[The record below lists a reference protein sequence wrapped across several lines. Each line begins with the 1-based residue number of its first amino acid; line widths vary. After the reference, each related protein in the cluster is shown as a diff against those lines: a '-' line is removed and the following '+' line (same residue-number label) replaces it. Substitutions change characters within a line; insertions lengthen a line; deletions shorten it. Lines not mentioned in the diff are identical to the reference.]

1 MLQARKQN
9 QNFIDMAKRKNIE
22 GRTADGKF
30 AKNNQISV
38 GNNGGAE
45 SLYIPEFH
53 PRQVLKYALLGLTD
67 KQMADL
73 FSISEATFNNWKNEF
88 PEFLE
93 SIRAGKMDADANVA
107 STLYK
112 RALGHTQ
119 KRKVAFKV
127 KDYDHKDRQ
136 IERVEVVETEEYF
149 PPSDQAI
156 NLWLGNRQRSKW
168 GSKSEVE
175 HSGEIK
181 GKTTIVFSKGAKG
194 KD

>member
-1 MLQARKQN
+1 MGTRGS
-9 QNFIDMAKRKNIE
+9 KNKTE
-22 GRTADGKF
+22 GRTPDGRF
-30 AKNNQISV
+30 TKNHQISV
-38 GNNGGAE
+38 GNNGGVE
-45 SLYIPEFH
+45 SLYDPNYH
-53 PRQVLKYALLGLTD
+53 PKQVLKYALLGLTD
-67 KQMADL
+67 KQMSEL
-73 FSISEATFNNWKNEF
+73 FDISEATFNNWKKQYSK
-88 PEFLE
+88 FLE

-127 KDYDHKDRQ
+127 KDYDEKDRQ
-136 IERVEVVETEEYF
+136 IERVEVVETEDYF

-156 NLWLGNRQRSKW
+156 TMWLSNRQRKAW
-168 GSKSEVE
+168 GSKSEIE
-175 HSGEIK
+175 HSGELK

>member
-1 MLQARKQN
+1 MSTRGRKTKY
-9 QNFIDMAKRKNIE
+9 DAK
-22 GRTADGKF
+22 
-30 AKNNQISV
+30 
-38 GNNGGAE
+38 
-45 SLYIPEFH
+45 FH
-53 PRQVLKYALLGLTD
+53 PKQVLKYALLGLTD
-67 KQMADL
+67 EQMAGAFDIAKSTL
-73 FSISEATFNNWKNEF
+73 NLWKKEY
-88 PEFLE
+88 PEF
-93 SIRAGKMDADANVA
+93 SDSMSAGKIEADANVA

-127 KDYDHKDRQ
+127 KDYDEKDRQ

-156 NLWLGNRQRSKW
+156 NLWLGNRQRKKW

-181 GKTTIVFSKGAKG
+181 GKTTIVFSKGAKA
-194 KD
+194 KE